1 MTSDDVL
8 QLQQPL
14 TTGGIRSVNFFNGR
28 LLTSK
33 DLTREQE
40 ARREADARL
49 GLALGE
55 GVAHG
60 LEVAHD
66 TTSGRPTG
74 TYVSVK
80 AGVAI
85 NRAGQVL
92 RLAQNTTLALTQ
104 QFTNDL
110 LDACIFGRC
119 KPLRGGTYVAGAGVY
134 VLTIAPSAVDEG
146 RAPTNGLD
154 PTNVR
159 CNTDAKVEALQFRLL
174 KLTVQMLNGL
184 DFGSSTLRNELAY
197 RCFGA
202 GVQAD
207 WFASLVN
214 AQPRRDDL
222 LEALRDVGLGDLEV
236 PLALL
241 DFKGATALGFV
252 DNWAVRRPL
261 HRPETSAMAGLVDTR
276 RTAVGRAMF
285 MQFQSQLEDL
295 LSPSLLP
302 SSVTAKSHFRFLPP
316 VGVLPIAEEA
326 DGNDQQATRFFA
338 GMTYRRPAFI
348 NAARLESLIRDS
360 LHFPPIDTQSGELVW
375 LYRVRENRQAIEMT
389 QLSPQPRSYIV
400 FASGHIP
407 YLADAQFDLGRSNY
421 SNYARAQRT

>member
-1 MTSDDVL
+1 MTIDDVL

-14 TTGGIRSVNFFNGR
+14 TAGAIRNVNFFNGR

-55 GVAHG
+55 GVAQG
-60 LEVAHD
+60 LEVAEEK
-66 TTSGRPTG
+66 TAGRPDG
-74 TYVSVK
+74 TYVSVN

-92 RLAQNTTLALTQ
+92 RLPQKTTVALTQ
-104 QFTNDL
+104 QFTSEL
-110 LDACIFGRC
+110 LDNCIFRNC
-119 KPLRGGTYVAGAGVY
+119 ERLRGGTYRAGAGVY
-134 VLTIAPSAVDEG
+134 VLTLAPSAATEG

-159 CNTDAKVEALQFRLL
+159 CNTDVNVEALQFRLL
-174 KLTVQMLNGL
+174 KLTTKMLSGL

-202 GVQAD
+202 GIQSD
-207 WFASLVN
+207 WFASLLT
-214 AQPRRDDL
+214 AQPRQDDL
-222 LEALRDVGLGDLEV
+222 LEALREVGLGPQEV

-241 DFKGATALGFV
+241 DFKDATTLGFV
-252 DNWAVRRPL
+252 DTWAVRRPL
-261 HRPETSAMAGLVDTR
+261 HWPESGALPGLMESR

-285 MQFQSQLEDL
+285 MQFQSQIEDL
-295 LSPSLLP
+295 RSPFLLP
-302 SSVTAKSHFRFLPP
+302 SNVSARSHFRYLPP
-316 VGVLPIAEEA
+316 VGVLPLAEEA
-326 DGNDQQATRFFA
+326 DGTDQQAAKFFA
-338 GMTYRRPAFI
+338 GMTFRRPAFI
-348 NAARLESLIRDS
+348 NAARLESLVRDS

-375 LYRVRENRQAIEMT
+375 LYRVRENRTAIEIAKPT
-389 QLSPQPRSYIV
+389 PVPRSYIV

-407 YLADAQFDLGRSNY
+407 YLADAHFDLSRWNY
-421 SNYARAQRT
+421 SNYARAQQS

>member
-14 TTGGIRSVNFFNGR
+14 TAGGIRNVNFFNGR

-55 GVAHG
+55 GVAQG
-60 LEVAHD
+60 LEVAED
-66 TTSGRPTG
+66 KRTGRPAG
-74 TYVSVK
+74 TYVSVN

-92 RLAQNTTLALTQ
+92 RLPQKTTVALTQ
-104 QFTNDL
+104 QFTSDL
-110 LDACIFGRC
+110 LDACIFSNCER
-119 KPLRGGTYVAGAGVY
+119 LRGGTYVTGAGVY
-134 VLTIAPSAVDEG
+134 VLTLAPSTATEG
-146 RAPTNGLD
+146 RAATNGLD

-159 CNTDAKVEALQFRLL
+159 CNTDTNVEALQFRLL
-174 KLTVQMLNGL
+174 KLTTKMLSGL

-202 GVQAD
+202 GIQSD
-207 WFASLVN
+207 WFASLLT
-214 AQPRRDDL
+214 AQPRKDDL
-222 LEALRDVGLGDLEV
+222 LEALREVGLGPLEV

-241 DFKGATALGFV
+241 HFKGATTLGFV
-252 DNWAVRRPL
+252 DTWAVRRPL
-261 HRPETSAMAGLVDTR
+261 HRPDSGAMGGLVETR
-276 RTAVGRAMF
+276 RMAVGRAMF
-285 MQFQSQLEDL
+285 MQFQAQIAELGA
-295 LSPSLLP
+295 PILLP
-302 SSVTAKSHFRFLPP
+302 SNLAAKTHFRYLPP
-316 VGVLPIAEEA
+316 VGVLPVAEEG
-326 DGNDQQATRFFA
+326 DETDQQASKFFA
-338 GMTYRRPAFI
+338 GMTFRRPAFI
-348 NAARLESLIRDS
+348 NAARLESLVRDS

-375 LYRVRENRQAIEMT
+375 LYRVRENRTAIEILKPT
-389 QLSPQPRSYIV
+389 PAPRSYIV

-407 YLADAQFDLGRSNY
+407 YLADAQSDLGRWNY
-421 SNYARAQRT
+421 SNYARALQS